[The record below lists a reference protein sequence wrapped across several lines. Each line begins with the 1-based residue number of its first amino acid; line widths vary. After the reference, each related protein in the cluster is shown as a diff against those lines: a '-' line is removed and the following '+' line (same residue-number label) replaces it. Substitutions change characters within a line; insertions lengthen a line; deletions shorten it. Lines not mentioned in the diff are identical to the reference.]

1 LNLIQFAQDAIQLEG
16 EFELHDLPRLSLEQT
31 QSAQA
36 MAPSPRVKWS
46 LLGEPD
52 MQALEVTKLVSEPRA
67 TRLAVPQTLVAKLG
81 LTLQAQTSIELT
93 CQRCL
98 SAVVCNLD
106 AQRQFRFALD
116 EAAAL
121 ALDDELEDD
130 VLVLSQAFDAM
141 ELIEDELIMAMPLV
155 AMHETCPVSLAQHSE
170 SSIESDASS
179 EKPNPFA
186 VLAQLKTKRGQV

>member
-1 LNLIQFAQDAIQLEG
+1 LNLIQFAQDATSMEG
-16 EFELHDLPRLSLEQT
+16 QFELRDLPRLALEQT

-36 MAPSPRVKWS
+36 QANSPQVKWS

-52 MQALEVTKLVSEPRA
+52 MQALEVTKLSSEPRA
-67 TRLAVPQTLVAKLG
+67 PRAAAPQALVAKLG
-81 LTLQAQTSIELT
+81 LTLDAQTSIELT

-98 SAVVCNLD
+98 SPVVCALQ
-106 AQRQFRFALD
+106 AHRQFRFALD

-130 VLVLSQAFDAM
+130 VLVLSQSFDAM

-155 AMHETCPVSLAQHSE
+155 AMHESCPVSLAQHSGE
-170 SSIESDASS
+170 AIESDLNP

-186 VLAQLKTKRGQV
+186 VLAQLKTKRG